1 MAVQTS
7 LTNVGLEQF
16 VILLKSLFLPRP
28 VYFECTHVSMHNIAC
43 ITSV

>member
-16 VILLKSLFLPRP
+16 VILLESFSQDLFISN
-28 VYFECTHVSMHNIAC
+28 VSMHNFAY